1 MAINCHICNKEFK
14 TRWHLT
20 RHLEKKKKCVNQ
32 SKNENSNRTNNT
44 SNISTSLICKYC
56 NQTFTY
62 KSTLS
67 RHITQLRCKKIPD
80 TVKKHILEENKNKK
94 INQINYSNKLLI
106 HKHILP
112 FGKEDY
118 SAFLKESDIV
128 EILHKSTQNIS
139 FFLTKTHYDII
150 QHRNFFMPNRR
161 NTKHIKVFNGK
172 ICIYLK
178 NEDFKK
184 RLVKYT
190 MKLLKEWFN
199 KYNNKIE
206 ENKKTKLM
214 SCFNKYKNENKT
226 YIQNLYENIDTFL
239 LTYSTSIKSIILK
252 KIKTEK
258 SNDNNIT
265 ILNKLLENI

>member
-1 MAINCHICNKEFK
+1 MTFSCHICHKEFK

-20 RHLEKKKKCVNQ
+20 RHLEKKNKCIAPN
-32 SKNENSNRTNNT
+32 NSNNITNT
-44 SNISTSLICKYC
+44 SASPICQYC
-56 NQTFTY
+56 DKSFTY
-62 KSTLS
+62 KSSLS
-67 RHITQLRCKKIPD
+67 RHITQLRCDKIPD
-80 TVKKHILEENKNKK
+80 NVKKHILEENENKK
-94 INQINYSNKLLI
+94 IKEINYKNNVLI

-118 SAFLKESDIV
+118 DVFLKESDIL
-128 EILHKSTQNIS
+128 EILNKSTQNIS

-190 MKLLKEWFN
+190 MKLLKEWFF
-199 KYNNKIE
+199 KYCDKIE
-206 ENKKTKLM
+206 NNKKTLLM
-214 SCFNKYKNENKT
+214 SCFNKYKNKNKT
-226 YIQNLYENIDTFL
+226 YIQNLYENIETFL
-239 LTYSTSIKSIILK
+239 LTYSASIKSIILK
-252 KIKTEK
+252 RIKEEK
-258 SNDNNIT
+258 SSDNKIT
-265 ILNKLLENI
+265 ILNRLLENI